1 MKLLDAAFEFLY
13 PPKCIICEKAITD
26 YGYCADC
33 DGKLKPISAPLCP
46 QCGLD
51 EDNCECKKRIYHFDA
66 IAAPYFNEG
75 YAQQGVYDL
84 KFSQKFYCMRPFGDD
99 MARVVKKNF
108 GIENIDLICCVP
120 PKPESMYKRGFN
132 QSDLFASIIADKL
145 KIRYDKNLIKLLS
158 SRNTQHR
165 LKTIEDRFANVRN
178 NYAVYKKINGL
189 NVLLVD
195 DIKTT
200 GATIDECARQLK
212 FAGANKVYCVTALI
226 TRRNRSESSHL

>member
-1 MKLLDAAFEFLY
+1 MKFFDAVFEFLY
-13 PPKCIICEKAITD
+13 PPKCIICEKLIPD
-26 YGYCADC
+26 YGYCDDC
-33 DGKLKPISAPLCP
+33 KGKITPISEHQCS

-51 EDNCECKKRIYHFDA
+51 DKNCECKKRIYHFDA

-84 KFSQKFYCMRPFGDD
+84 KFSRKFYCLRPFGKE

-108 GIENIDLICCVP
+108 GIENIDLVCCVP
-120 PKPESMYKRGFN
+120 AKPESMYKRGFN
-132 QSDLFASIIADKL
+132 QSDVFAREISNAL
-145 KIRYDKNLIKLLS
+145 KITYDKNLVKLIS
-158 SRNTQHR
+158 SRKTQHR

-178 NYAVYKKINGL
+178 NYAVYKNIKDK

-226 TRRNRSESSHL
+226 TRRGNVETSGL